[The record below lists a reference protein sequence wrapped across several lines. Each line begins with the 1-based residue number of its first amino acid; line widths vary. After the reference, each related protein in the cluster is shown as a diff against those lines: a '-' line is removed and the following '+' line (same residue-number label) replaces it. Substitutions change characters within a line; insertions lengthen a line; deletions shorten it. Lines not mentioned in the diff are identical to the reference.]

1 MIPAPS
7 NFQLL
12 STEFLNDSEIPRKFT
27 CHGLDISPALAWSQ
41 PPAGTKSFA
50 VTMEDPDAP
59 NGLFTH
65 WLVYNLA
72 PTTAGISE
80 NLPKSP
86 NLPDGALQGKN
97 DFGRIGYSGPRP
109 PTGKAHKYV
118 FTIYALNSILKCK
131 PGASRTD
138 LANAMKERIVEKA
151 QLAARY
157 QTSPQAEAVEDDE
170 DSIMKAEK
178 SRLEALGK
186 NPDYLIKTHKLQE
199 ELKKAYSLNRSKVEE
214 FFRTVAFFRRPAK
227 VQEFLNAIDDRGV
240 RRILEDYLTYA
251 DRYRVY
257 FRLRTDPL
265 EFKPRAWPQY
275 GVKFHGKIVDDQLQP
290 QRLPFVP
297 GDDDSIVEYFSADD
311 LDLAPEINKL
321 VDAGKATFFRID
333 EKESY
338 SILRQLE
345 DIALKDEGVAIIEH
359 NAEQP
364 YFIII
369 CGPKMNKP
377 LLAKLGPALT
387 EFQRDHYHES
397 FGGRTR
403 DLARLKRDLEAD
415 KEPTSQKEKAIDAVG
430 TDEKKLNAERVRLS
444 NLKKKIRQTRP

>member
-1 MIPAPS
+1 MIPPP

-12 STEFLNDSEIPRKFT
+12 STAFLDDADIPQRFT
-27 CHGLDISPALAWSQ
+27 CHDLDISPALAWSR

-50 VTMEDPDAP
+50 LIVEDPDAP
-59 NGLFTH
+59 SGAFTH
-65 WLVYNLA
+65 WLVYNLP

-80 NLPKSP
+80 NFPKSP
-86 NLPDGALQGKN
+86 SLPDGTLQGRN
-97 DFGRIGYSGPRP
+97 DFGRIGYSGPCP

-118 FTIYALNSILKCK
+118 FKIHALNSVLKCK

-138 LANAMKERIVEKA
+138 LANAMRGHVVETA

-157 QTSPQAEAVEDDE
+157 QTSPQAGAVADDE
-170 DSIMKAEK
+170 DPIMKAEK
-178 SRLEALGK
+178 SRLDALGK

-199 ELKKAYSLNRSKVEE
+199 ELKKAYSINRLTVKE

-227 VQEFLNAIDDRGV
+227 VQESLNAIDDRGV
-240 RRILEDYLTYA
+240 RRTLEDYLTYA

-265 EFKPRAWPQY
+265 EFEPRAWPQY
-275 GVKFHGKIVDDQLQP
+275 GVKFHGKVVDDHLQP
-290 QRLPFVP
+290 LNLPFVP
-297 GDDDSIVEYFSADD
+297 DDDDSIIEYFSADD
-311 LDLAPEINKL
+311 LDLPPEIKKL

-377 LLAKLGPALT
+377 LLADLGPALT
-387 EFQRDHYHES
+387 EFQREHYDES
-397 FGGRTR
+397 YGGRRR
-403 DLARLKRDLEAD
+403 DVERLKRDLEAEE
-415 KEPTSQKEKAIDAVG
+415 EPTSKKGKAVDSVG
-430 TDEKKLNAERVRLS
+430 TDEKKLNAEQVRKAKLR
-444 NLKKKIRQTRP
+444 KEIRRTKI